1 MEHPKNDRDFAD
13 GQPIGLPFGKALGY
27 QAAADAKP
35 AKSGRLK
42 KALWLV
48 AALWL
53 GSLVYLTAGA
63 TGLIVLACAAGA
75 LLVAAI
81 GWGMWVMNNVR
92 M

>member
-1 MEHPKNDRDFAD
+1 MELPKNDRDFAH
-13 GQPIGLPFGKALGY
+13 GRPIGLPFGKALGHE
-27 QAAADAKP
+27 AAPDAKP

-42 KALWLV
+42 KAVWLV
-48 AALWL
+48 AAMGL
-53 GSLVYLTAGA
+53 GSLVYLAGGT

-92 M
+92 Y